1 MEVSPDRL
9 ERAVQ
14 GLRSPASLVAFV
26 AFWIVLAV
34 AAPTLSPLL
43 VILVA
48 ALLGSAAGTAAE
60 AGLRL
65 YASPRRLRA
74 VSARVF
80 FMWEQS
86 LQLPP
91 SAARPIRV
99 GLHALACELYAGAIT
114 ADHAE
119 QRADG
124 LMGELTREQAR
135 FLGALEEGQVRASVL
150 EAIRDDAKLALD
162 PRTAWRT
169 EKELLA
175 LGRKGSTS

>member
-34 AAPTLSPLL
+34 AAPTLPPLL
-43 VILVA
+43 LILVA
-48 ALLGSAAGTAAE
+48 ALLGSAAGTAVE

-65 YASPRRLRA
+65 YASPGRLKA
-74 VSARVF
+74 VRARVF

-86 LQLPP
+86 FHLPP
-91 SAARPIRV
+91 RAGRPLRV
-99 GLHALACELYAGAIT
+99 ALHALACELYASAIT
-114 ADHAE
+114 ADQAE
-119 QRADG
+119 HSADG
-124 LMGELTREQAR
+124 LMEELKREQAR
-135 FLGALEEGQVRASVL
+135 FFRALEEGRVSPRVL
-150 EAIRDDAKLALD
+150 EAIRGEVQVALD
-162 PRTAWRT
+162 PRSGWPT

-175 LGRKGSTS
+175 IGRKGSPS